1 MRFLCWKKRHAALPY
16 QRQKPFHFHYHL
28 FPFPMEFFRRLP
40 MAGTPLLFGLASQME
55 GKVQLATD
63 VISEFNRICFDAL
76 V

>member
-1 MRFLCWKKRHAALPY
+1 
-16 QRQKPFHFHYHL
+16 
-28 FPFPMEFFRRLP
+28 MEFFRRLP